1 VRVEGRLTEADPDRL
16 RIGLPMELTLVPA
29 PGGQTRGVVTYA
41 FRPVTEEP
49 YHAGAEEQGER

>member
-1 VRVEGRLTEADPDRL
+1 
-16 RIGLPMELTLVPA
+16 MELTLVPA
-29 PGGQTRGVVTYA
+29 QGGEERGVVTYA